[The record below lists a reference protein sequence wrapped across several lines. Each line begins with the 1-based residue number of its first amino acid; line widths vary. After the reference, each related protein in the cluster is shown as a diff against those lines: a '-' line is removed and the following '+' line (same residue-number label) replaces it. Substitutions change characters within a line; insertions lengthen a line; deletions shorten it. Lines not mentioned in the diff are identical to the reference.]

1 MRHGRVLA
9 ETTEMFPSSLSDD
22 APEREH
28 VLPGWHPR
36 GMEWLLA
43 LIGLLLG
50 ASGAY
55 LILRPA
61 HHREQEQARSRLD
74 DAVAELTTTRQDLA
88 TAQGRLQE
96 ADRRRAEEAESARER
111 ESLIEMLHPVRQGVT
126 EMHRKVQ
133 DLEKDRAAQH
143 AQLNEQL
150 SAAAHSDRRIIEST
164 QALLG
169 SLHSTTARGYW
180 GEVQLRRVVEAAGML
195 AHVDFTEQHSST
207 SPSGEKLMPDMVV
220 HLPGGRQLV
229 IDAKA
234 PLNPE
239 DADGQARALRSR
251 VDGLAKKSYWTAV
264 DLSPDVVF
272 CFVPAESL
280 LAAALEADPGLL
292 DHAISKGVSLISPAS
307 LLASLKAVET
317 SWRQE
322 RVARNV
328 KEIVDHS
335 RELYQRLATMSTHLE
350 KTGARLRQAVQAYN
364 GLIGNVESRVLPKV
378 ELMSRLQIS
387 GTSDNDDEGV
397 QGSAEELTVQRVSA
411 EVNEL
416 GPRLAGSRGPSQ

>member
-1 MRHGRVLA
+1 MLG
-9 ETTEMFPSSLSDD
+9 
-22 APEREH
+22 
-28 VLPGWHPR
+28 
-36 GMEWLLA
+36 

-50 ASGAY
+50 VIAGAAGAY
-55 LILRPA
+55 LVLRGA
-61 HHREQEQARSRLD
+61 HRHEQEHMRSRLD
-74 DAVAELTTTRQDLA
+74 AAAAELTAVRQELA

-96 ADRRRAEEAESARER
+96 ADRRRSEEAESARER

-150 SAAAHSDRRIIEST
+150 TAAAQSDRRIIEST

-169 SLHSTTARGYW
+169 SLHSTSARGYW

-207 SPSGEKLMPDMVV
+207 SPSGEKLLPDMVV

-239 DADGQARALRSR
+239 DAAGQARALRSR
-251 VDGLAKKSYWTAV
+251 VDALAKKSYWTAV

-280 LAAALEADPGLL
+280 LAAALEADPHLL
-292 DHAISKGVSLISPAS
+292 DHAISRGVSLISPAS

-364 GLIGNVESRVLPKV
+364 SLIGNVESRVLPKV
-378 ELMSRLQIS
+378 EVMSRLHVLGHPSEDAAEDQH
-387 GTSDNDDEGV
+387 
-397 QGSAEELTVQRVSA
+397 GSAQELTVQRISA
-411 EVNEL
+411 EINEL
-416 GPRLAGSRGPSQ
+416 GPRLASSRDPSQ